1 MHVLLCIF
9 VCYLKCVLKCLLE
22 GEQQKC
28 TNGGKTTQ
36 CILLPLQMLSNFIQM
51 NVLRS
56 PPDKFPR
63 NFPPFLDNMKRLT
76 KFMHFIRLDNQSYSN
91 FIKFFIQA
99 NRRNKTTYFHIY
111 SFIILQQFETYRLN
125 NAFLDN
131 LSFSMN
137 VIFFEIMNKFFSFDN
152 SRYERNCII
161 YMVLYKYTQFL
172 TLFIQ
177 TLNQNIY

>member
-1 MHVLLCIF
+1 
-9 VCYLKCVLKCLLE
+9 
-22 GEQQKC
+22 
-28 TNGGKTTQ
+28 
-36 CILLPLQMLSNFIQM
+36 M

-76 KFMHFIRLDNQSYSN
+76 KFMHFVRLDYQSYSN
-91 FIKFFIQA
+91 SIKFFTLKIFLIKVNYCQIRIMI
-99 NRRNKTTYFHIY
+99 NHTNKTKYIHIY

-131 LSFSMN
+131 LSCSMN
-137 VIFFEIMNKFFSFDN
+137 VIFFEIMNIFLFDN

-161 YMVLYKYTQFL
+161 HMVLYKYTQFL
-172 TLFIQ
+172 TLF
-177 TLNQNIY
+177 LYKR